1 MLPHDVLAGQEAD
14 DMPQAA
20 VGPRTVSGYPVS
32 HRSPLASCYAAVIT
46 VRGLRTPSTGWN
58 LPTAVQTAPTST
70 GAVRVHVGSV
80 RPGRSARVD
89 SGIAAGWGHGAALLC
104 VNQSRLPR
112 PGGVRICRRADVV
125 VSGWWL
131 WRWPGSADDLG
142 ASVLFESCRGVEIV
156 VGAVEEVSLA
166 DLIFQ
171 LRGDLYRAA
180 WQGRGQGSEVQS
192 QLVHHGAR

>member
-1 MLPHDVLAGQEAD
+1 MLPRDVLAGGEAD
-14 DMPQAA
+14 DVPRAV

-32 HRSPLASCYAAVIT
+32 HRSPLASSYAAVIT

-112 PGGVRICRRADVV
+112 PGAY
-125 VSGWWL
+125 
-131 WRWPGSADDLG
+131 GSAEISKSASPCSTHRMARSSRAHRG
-142 ASVLFESCRGVEIV
+142 AKSFPRSPY
-156 VGAVEEVSLA
+156 S
-166 DLIFQ
+166 
-171 LRGDLYRAA
+171 
-180 WQGRGQGSEVQS
+180 
-192 QLVHHGAR
+192 ARWRTRSPCL

>member
-1 MLPHDVLAGQEAD
+1 MLPRDVLAGGEAD
-14 DMPQAA
+14 DVPRAV

-32 HRSPLASCYAAVIT
+32 HRSPLASSYAAVIT

-112 PGGVRICRRADVV
+112 PWGRTDLPMTARSGVSDRRDRHVLSSRRAWLVDVHPCCW
-125 VSGWWL
+125 S
-131 WRWPGSADDLG
+131 RSNPSRRRSSANSNSNWSSQPEPTTDL
-142 ASVLFESCRGVEIV
+142 SSWV
-156 VGAVEEVSLA
+156 
-166 DLIFQ
+166 
-171 LRGDLYRAA
+171 AA
-180 WQGRGQGSEVQS
+180 IAIS
-192 QLVHHGAR
+192 